1 MYPLPEVVPRCWN
14 GAASLL
20 SDAINPESSDAQSA
34 GGLGL
39 IVPCLP
45 DNGLDCLQ
53 QSGILFNLRHMY
65 RLYR

>member
-1 MYPLPEVVPRCWN
+1 M
-14 GAASLL
+14 
-20 SDAINPESSDAQSA
+20 
-34 GGLGL
+34 
-39 IVPCLP
+39 PCLP